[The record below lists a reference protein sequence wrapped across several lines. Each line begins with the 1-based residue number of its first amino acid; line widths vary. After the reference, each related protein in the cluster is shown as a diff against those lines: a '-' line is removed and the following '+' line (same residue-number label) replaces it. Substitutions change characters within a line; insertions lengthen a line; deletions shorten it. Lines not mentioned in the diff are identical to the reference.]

1 LSINPPGNLMSV
13 KEEQNLN
20 DEVLFEWRNIVSEME
35 E

>member
-1 LSINPPGNLMSV
+1 MSINPLGSLMSV

-20 DEVLFEWRNIVSEME
+20 DEVIFEWRNIVSEME